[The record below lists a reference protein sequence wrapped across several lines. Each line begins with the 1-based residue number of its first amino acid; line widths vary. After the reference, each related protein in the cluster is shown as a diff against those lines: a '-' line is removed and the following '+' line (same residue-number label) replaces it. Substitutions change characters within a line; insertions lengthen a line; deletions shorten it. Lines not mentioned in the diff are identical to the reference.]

1 MFLDFLLVNRQANK
15 EKVQPVSG
23 ALAGLLSKDPDL
35 KYMAQRAFTTY
46 LRSIHVRSDKSIFDV
61 TKLPHA
67 EYAASLGLPT
77 TPRIRF
83 LKRGVKGGKNIQGS
97 DEVTTQSSMRG
108 IIVIFWVASAT
119 VIPCILCTFSSS
131 VNITITLLYRC

>member
-1 MFLDFLLVNRQANK
+1 MPVNSHSLVKEVTDLSMCYVLQANK
-15 EKVQPVSG
+15 TKVQPVSG

-46 LRSIHVRSDKSIFDV
+46 LRSIHVRADKSIFDV
-61 TKLPHA
+61 TQLPHA

-83 LKRGVKGGKNIQGS
+83 LKRGPKENKNIQGS
-97 DEVTTQSSMRG
+97 DEVKSALPKQTDIFMWSWPAYSWG
-108 IIVIFWVASAT
+108 PIVF
-119 VIPCILCTFSSS
+119 
-131 VNITITLLYRC
+131 